1 MTRLISQEQSKEEK
15 IHVESLGLSQEAH
28 LELLGVMV
36 MTWNVLRT
44 EVVQMDRPRL
54 TLNENKTALQPISS
68 RKLGTLKENMI
79 SFINENMIV
88 DILTIVR
95 CIKTESI
102 NFFK

>member
-1 MTRLISQEQSKEEK
+1 MSRLISHEQSKEER

-54 TLNENKTALQPISS
+54 TLNENKTALQPTSS
-68 RKLGTLKENMI
+68 RKLGTPKDNMI
-79 SFINENMIV
+79 AFINVDMIV
-88 DILTIVR
+88 SILTIVR
-95 CIKTESI
+95 CM
-102 NFFK
+102 